1 MPYSTPTIRSSLGP
15 RGLFLAVLATI
26 FVVEAAVMFVL
37 PIIFGRDLNFLA
49 EALIDSLLLTV
60 VVAPLLWWLIV
71 LPLQSLA
78 QVRTQLLQRML
89 TVREEEQSR
98 IARDL
103 HDGLGQSLT
112 SVLVALRAI
121 EETTSDESL
130 RSNLKSVREIGA
142 ETHEELRRLARGLR
156 PPSLDDL
163 GLAAALHRVVSELKA
178 TSAGEHIALDTRECE
193 GERLPKEIETALFRI
208 VQESL
213 ANALKH
219 AHASRIDIR
228 LGRTRDLV
236 ELIVDDDGRGFDLDV
251 AMRYSRSSQ
260 PFGLWSIQERAAMLG
275 GNVRIATTPGSGTRV
290 TARLPVKFENAAG
303 DEPRAEDVP
312 SGGERSNGARDAD

>member
-1 MPYSTPTIRSSLGP
+1 M
-15 RGLFLAVLATI
+15 ATI

-121 EETTSDESL
+121 EETTSDDSL

-178 TSAGEHIALDTRECE
+178 TSAGEHITIDTRECDD
-193 GERLPKEIETALFRI
+193 GRLPKEVETALFRI
-208 VQESL
+208 AQESL

-290 TARLPVKFENAAG
+290 TARLPVKFEKAADDEPRAG
-303 DEPRAEDVP
+303 DEPSDGIR
-312 SGGERSNGARDAD
+312 GNGVTNAG

>member
-1 MPYSTPTIRSSLGP
+1 MPFSTPTIRSALGP

-37 PIIFGRDLNFLA
+37 PIIFGRELNFLA

-78 QVRTQLLQRML
+78 QIRTQLLQRML

-130 RSNLKSVREIGA
+130 RANIKSVREIGA

-163 GLAAALHRVVSELKA
+163 GLSAALHRVVSELKT
-178 TSAGEHIALDTRECE
+178 TSAGEHITIDTRECD
-193 GERLPKEIETALFRI
+193 GERLPKEVETALFRI
-208 VQESL
+208 AQESL

-219 AHASRIDIR
+219 ARASRIDIR
-228 LGRTRDLV
+228 LGRARDLV
-236 ELIVDDDGRGFDLDV
+236 ELIVDDDGRGFDLDG
-251 AMRYSRSSQ
+251 AMRYSRTSQ

-275 GNVRIATTPGSGTRV
+275 GNVRIATTPGAGTRV
-290 TARLPVKFENAAG
+290 TARLPVKLEPTAG
-303 DEPRAEDVP
+303 APP
-312 SGGERSNGARDAD
+312 SGGERRDDAQKDD